1 MTIRDAIYLAVL
13 VVMERPR
20 MSVQM
25 SEGCMVGSRLRPSVA
40 SRAFK
45 PDQEPRRHGDTGRGH
60 VIVS

>member
-1 MTIRDAIYLAVL
+1 MTIRNAIYLAVL
-13 VVMERPR
+13 VVMERPM

-45 PDQEPRRHGDTGRGH
+45 PDQEPRRHGDMETPA
-60 VIVS
+60 VVT